1 MAEREAPNVIAT
13 NGVAPGA
20 SVEASASVVSVPD
33 DNRQLFQEVFT
44 HFKSYLEDKL
54 GQKEK
59 QMDSKA
65 LTETKIA
72 HMKFKELTCMNGST

>member
-1 MAEREAPNVIAT
+1 M
-13 NGVAPGA
+13 APGA
-20 SVEASASVVSVPD
+20 SVEALASVASVPD
-33 DNRQLFQEVFT
+33 VTDNRQLFQEVFT

-59 QMDSKA
+59 QDSKA